1 MLQPGGV
8 ASAKPVAQ
16 AIVGPGGLAVA
27 RPIATAIA
35 GVKGAGVPGATLAG
49 GKDGVEAEDA
59 TTGVARQKQ
68 VYFDP
73 QTNKLH
79 STPVLGQ
86 RFLYPVN
93 LYWRPPPL
101 SYGQYSKTW
110 L

>member
-35 GVKGAGVPGATLAG
+35 GVKGAGVPGAALAG
-49 GKDGVEAEDA
+49 GKDGVEEEGDA
-59 TTGVARQKQ
+59 TSGSSRQKQ

-79 STPVLGQ
+79 TTPTLGQ
-86 RFLYPVN
+86 RVLYPVN
-93 LYWRPPPL
+93 LY
-101 SYGQYSKTW
+101 
-110 L
+110 